1 MYVNR
6 KQEEYVLVGEVEYEA
21 PAVAASSDESMS
33 SYPT

>member
-21 PAVAASSDESMS
+21 PAVASSEESMS